1 MSHRTLKVTQR
12 TEETLR
18 MYEIKKGI
26 QSMYLC
32 IQNSDELLF
41 RY

>member
-18 MYEIKKGI
+18 MYEIKKRYTEHI
-26 QSMYLC
+26 FMYT
-32 IQNSDELLF
+32 EF
-41 RY
+41 